1 MSERDLKLQVV
12 FSMIEKITAPL
23 KRIIGEST
31 ASGKALK
38 ALRDR
43 LKDLDSQQKALSG
56 FRQLHSGLQETAN
69 RLDAARQRAK
79 MLAEQMQATE
89 QPTRTMT
96 REFERAT
103 KAAKLIKEQHQRETQ
118 QLQVLRDKL
127 SAAGISTQQLAQHER
142 SLRNNIA
149 DTNAQITSQQHK
161 LSELAKRH
169 EQVSAAK
176 KKMEST
182 RVTAGNATMSGMGMA
197 MAGTAMSVPVM
208 QSLGE
213 AKHFETE
220 IQRIRALGMGD
231 AISNDAI
238 KFSQAMQTYGTSSL
252 ENLELMRDSLTVFAD
267 LHHAQMVLP
276 TLAKMKFANAAMYDE
291 QTGAEKGQSFMNM
304 LKVIELRGGL
314 ASEKKFEH
322 EANLVQKVLTA
333 TGGRVGPDEWL
344 NFIKT
349 GGVAAKSLQDEAFF
363 YKMEPLIQEMGGHR
377 VGTGLMSAYA
387 NLYQGHTTVRAAQEM
402 GRLDLLDPGKVEY
415 NKIGMIKQIKP
426 GALAGGEV
434 LKSDPMAWL
443 ETVLLPKLVAK
454 GITEPEQI
462 KDTIATIMTN
472 RTASNLFTQ
481 MYLQREQIHKNA
493 KLNAGAADIDTLNR
507 GAHAT
512 TKGREL
518 EALAKISSAKQQIGT
533 QILPLYA
540 SALEKLANVLQTVT
554 TFMKEH
560 STTAKVLAIS
570 FAGLSALLVV
580 LGTLT
585 IVFASIIGPFALF
598 RYGMTLLKIES
609 AAAPGILARLGTAF
623 LRLGPLAMRA
633 GSFLL
638 IAGRALV
645 SFGIAALASPIG
657 LIIAAVALLAAG
669 AYLLYKNWEPV
680 KAYFIGLWAQ
690 IRQSFNDGIAWLSAL
705 TSRFT
710 EFGSN
715 LVQGLING
723 IRNGMTAVKE
733 TITSLGS
740 NVVDWFK
747 EKLGIHSPSVVFTE
761 LGQFTMQGLSNGLAN
776 GEGQAVN
783 QVSQLATRLT
793 KMSSGLALTAS
804 IVPAMAAMPHA
815 TFDPLTASA
824 PPTIRSYP
832 APTLPPLV
840 SPRKAADQ
848 PAFNLTPLNV
858 DRRPPV
864 ASNSTNAAPAMHSN
878 DTIQITINPPA
889 GTDAQAIAKAV
900 AAELDKRERQ
910 RAATRRSSMHDYD
923 DM

>member
-23 KRIIGEST
+23 KRIISEST

-149 DTNAQITSQQHK
+149 DTNAQITAQQHK

-182 RVTAGNATMSGMGMA
+182 RAAAGNATMSGMGMA

-333 TGGRVGPDEWL
+333 TGGRVGPDE
-344 NFIKT
+344 
-349 GGVAAKSLQDEAFF
+349 
-363 YKMEPLIQEMGGHR
+363 
-377 VGTGLMSAYA
+377 
-387 NLYQGHTTVRAAQEM
+387 
-402 GRLDLLDPGKVEY
+402 Y

-540 SALEKLANVLQTVT
+540 SALEKLASVLQTVT

-680 KAYFIGLWAQ
+680 KAYFVGLWAQ

-824 PPTIRSYP
+824 TPTIRSYP
-832 APTLPPLV
+832 APTLLPLV
-840 SPRKAADQ
+840 SPRKAVDQ
-848 PAFNLTPLNV
+848 PALNLTPLNV